1 MFACRSG
8 VTLILIS
15 LLSACA
21 GRGDDRASTDAS
33 ADAALA
39 ETSTAWGCFE
49 PQPGH
54 PTEAQKRAFLEEV
67 APLATRAEERHGVPA
82 TAITAMAILESGYG
96 WTRLAQNTNNLMGWK
111 YFPEAAGERE
121 FWVLEC
127 PEQGISDRLLVFR
140 DRAEGID
147 YVAEQLATSDNYRA
161 DTERYVR
168 DRTSGVDVVE
178 AVNRWVD
185 GIADPYS
192 TQPEAYRESVRRIMN
207 ESYELAEGQLREG
220 NLYSLSEAVSPAR
233 AQTAEAL
240 GASDSR

>member
-8 VTLILIS
+8 VPLILIS

-21 GRGDDRASTDAS
+21 GLGEDRAASEAS
-33 ADAALA
+33 ADAALS
-39 ETSTAWGCFE
+39 ETSAAWGCFE

-54 PTEAQKRAFLEEV
+54 PTEAERRAFVEEV

-82 TAITAMAILESGYG
+82 TAIMAMAILESGYG
-96 WTRLAQNTNNLMGWK
+96 WTRLAQNTNNLLGWK

-140 DRAEGID
+140 DRAEAID

-161 DTERYVR
+161 DTQRYIR
-168 DRTSGVDVVE
+168 DRGSGVDVVE
-178 AVNRWVD
+178 AVDRWVD

-192 TQPEAYRESVRRIMN
+192 TQPEEYRASLRRIMS
-207 ESYELAEGQLREG
+207 ETYEFAEGQVPG
-220 NLYSLSEAVSPAR
+220 GDLYSLSEAASPAG
-233 AQTAEAL
+233 AQAAEAL
-240 GASDSR
+240 GG

>member
-1 MFACRSG
+1 MSAYRSG
-8 VTLILIS
+8 LLLILIAT
-15 LLSACA
+15 LSACA
-21 GRGDDRASTDAS
+21 GLRGDRASPEAS
-33 ADAALA
+33 ADAAVA
-39 ETSTAWGCFE
+39 ETAAAWGCFE

-54 PTEAQKRAFLEEV
+54 PTEAEKRAFLEEV
-67 APLATRAEERHGVPA
+67 APLATRAEQRHGVPA
-82 TAITAMAILESGYG
+82 TAITAMAIQESGYG
-96 WTRLAQNTNNLMGWK
+96 WTRLAQNTNNLLGWK

-127 PEQGISDRLLVFR
+127 PELGISDRLLVFR

-161 DTERYVR
+161 DTERYVS
-168 DRTSGVDVVE
+168 DRASGVDVVE

-192 TQPEAYRESVRRIMN
+192 TQPDAYRESLRRIMN
-207 ESYELAEGQLREG
+207 ETYDLAEGQLPEG

-233 AQTAEAL
+233 AQTTQTV
-240 GASDSR
+240 GG

>member
-8 VTLILIS
+8 VPLILIS

-21 GRGDDRASTDAS
+21 GLGEDRAASEAS
-33 ADAALA
+33 ADAALS
-39 ETSTAWGCFE
+39 ETSAAWGCFE

-54 PTEAQKRAFLEEV
+54 PTEAERRAFVEEV

-82 TAITAMAILESGYG
+82 TAIMAMAILESGYG
-96 WTRLAQNTNNLMGWK
+96 WTRLAQNTNNLLGWK

-140 DRAEGID
+140 DRAEAID

-161 DTERYVR
+161 DTQRYIR
-168 DRTSGVDVVE
+168 DRGSGVDVVE
-178 AVNRWVD
+178 AVDRWVD

-192 TQPEAYRESVRRIMN
+192 TQPEEYRASLRRVMS
-207 ESYELAEGQLREG
+207 ETYEFAEGQVPG
-220 NLYSLSEAVSPAR
+220 GDLYSLSEAASPAG
-233 AQTAEAL
+233 AQAAEAL
-240 GASDSR
+240 GG

>member
-8 VTLILIS
+8 VGLILIA
-15 LLSACA
+15 LLGACA
-21 GRGDDRASTDAS
+21 GRGEDRAA
-33 ADAALA
+33 AEAPDAALA
-39 ETSTAWGCFE
+39 GTSAAWGCFE

-54 PTEAQKRAFLEEV
+54 PTEAERRAFVEEV
-67 APLATRAEERHGVPA
+67 APLVTRAEERHGVPA
-82 TAITAMAILESGYG
+82 TAIMAMAILESGFG
-96 WTRLAQNTNNLMGWK
+96 WTRLAQNTNNLLGWK

-140 DRAEGID
+140 DRAEGIE

-168 DRTSGVDVVE
+168 DRAGGTDVVE
-178 AVNRWVD
+178 AVDRWVD

-192 TQPEAYRESVRRIMN
+192 TQPEEYRESLRRIMN
-207 ESYELAEGQLREG
+207 ETYELPEGMPAG

-240 GASDSR
+240 EG

>member
-1 MFACRSG
+1 MLACRSG

-21 GRGDDRASTDAS
+21 GRGDNGASPDAA

-39 ETSTAWGCFE
+39 ETSGTWGCFE

-54 PTEAQKRAFLEEV
+54 PTEAEQRAFLEEV

-82 TAITAMAILESGYG
+82 AAITAMAILESGYG
-96 WTRLAQNTNNLMGWK
+96 WTRMAQNTNNLLGWK

-127 PEQGISDRLLVFR
+127 PELGISDRLLVFR
-140 DRAEGID
+140 DRAEAIE
-147 YVAEQLATSDNYRA
+147 YVAEQLATADNYRA

-168 DRTSGVDVVE
+168 DRASGVGVVE
-178 AVNRWVD
+178 AVDRWVD

-192 TQPEAYRESVRRIMN
+192 SQPEQYRESLRRIMN
-207 ESYELAEGQLREG
+207 ETHEFAEGQVPEG
-220 NLYSLSEAVSPAR
+220 NLYSLSEAVTPAR
-233 AQTAEAL
+233 AQTAQAL
-240 GASDSR
+240 GG

>member
-8 VTLILIS
+8 VPLILIS

-21 GRGDDRASTDAS
+21 GVGEDRAASEAS
-33 ADAALA
+33 ADAALS
-39 ETSTAWGCFE
+39 ETSAAWGCFE

-54 PTEAQKRAFLEEV
+54 PTEAERRAFVEEV

-82 TAITAMAILESGYG
+82 TAIMAMAILESGYG
-96 WTRLAQNTNNLMGWK
+96 WTRLAQNTNNLLGWK

-140 DRAEGID
+140 DRAEAID

-161 DTERYVR
+161 DTQRYIR
-168 DRTSGVDVVE
+168 DRGSGVDVVE
-178 AVNRWVD
+178 AVDRWVD

-192 TQPEAYRESVRRIMN
+192 TQPEEYRASLRRIMS
-207 ESYELAEGQLREG
+207 ETYEFAEGQVPG
-220 NLYSLSEAVSPAR
+220 GDLYSLSEAASPAG
-233 AQTAEAL
+233 AQAAEAL
-240 GASDSR
+240 GG

>member
-8 VTLILIS
+8 VALILIS

-21 GRGDDRASTDAS
+21 GRGEERAAAEAP

-39 ETSTAWGCFE
+39 ETSAAWGCFE

-54 PTEAQKRAFLEEV
+54 PTVAERRAFVEEV

-82 TAITAMAILESGYG
+82 TGIMAMAILESGYG
-96 WTRLAQNTNNLMGWK
+96 WTRLAQNTNNLLGWK

-140 DRAEGID
+140 DRAEAID

-161 DTERYVR
+161 DTQRYIR
-168 DRTSGVDVVE
+168 DRASGVDVVE
-178 AVNRWVD
+178 AVDRWVD

-192 TQPEAYRESVRRIMN
+192 TQPEEYRASLRRIMS
-207 ESYELAEGQLREG
+207 ETYEFAEGQVPG
-220 NLYSLSEAVSPAR
+220 GDLYSLSEAASPAG
-233 AQTAEAL
+233 AQAAEAL
-240 GASDSR
+240 GG

>member
-1 MFACRSG
+1 MFASRSG
-8 VTLILIS
+8 VPLILIA

-21 GRGDDRASTDAS
+21 SVGEERAA
-33 ADAALA
+33 AEAPDAALT
-39 ETSTAWGCFE
+39 ETSAAWGCFE

-54 PTEAQKRAFLEEV
+54 PTEAERKAFVEEV

-82 TAITAMAILESGYG
+82 TAIMAMTILESGYG
-96 WTRLAQNTNNLMGWK
+96 WTRLAQNTNNLLGWK

-140 DRAEGID
+140 DRAEAID
-147 YVAEQLATSDNYRA
+147 YVAAQLATSDNYRA

-168 DRTSGVDVVE
+168 DRASGANVVE

-192 TQPEAYRESVRRIMN
+192 TQPEQYRESLRRIMK
-207 ESYELAEGQLREG
+207 ETYEFAEGQVPRG
-220 NLYSLSEAVSPAR
+220 DLYSLSEAVSPAG
-233 AQTAEAL
+233 AQAAEAL
-240 GASDSR
+240 GG

>member
-33 ADAALA
+33 ADAAPA
-39 ETSTAWGCFE
+39 ETSAAWGCYE
-49 PQPGH
+49 PEPGH
-54 PTEAQKRAFLEEV
+54 PTEAEKRAFLDEV
-67 APLATRAEERHGVPA
+67 APLATKAEEDYGVPA

-96 WTRLAQNTNNLMGWK
+96 WTRLAQNTNNLLGWK

-127 PEQGISDRLLVFR
+127 PEQGTSDRLLVFR
-140 DRAEGID
+140 DRAEAID

-161 DTERYVR
+161 DTERYVT
-168 DRTSGVDVVE
+168 DRASGVNVVE

-207 ESYELAEGQLREG
+207 ESYEIAEGQLRGG
-220 NLYSLSEAVSPAR
+220 NLYSLSQAVSPAR
-233 AQTAEAL
+233 EQAAQAL
-240 GASDSR
+240 GG

>member
-8 VTLILIS
+8 VPLILIS

-21 GRGDDRASTDAS
+21 GLGEDRAASEAS
-33 ADAALA
+33 ADAALS
-39 ETSTAWGCFE
+39 ETSAAWGCFE

-54 PTEAQKRAFLEEV
+54 PTEAERRAFVEEV

-82 TAITAMAILESGYG
+82 TAIMAMAILESGYG
-96 WTRLAQNTNNLMGWK
+96 WTRLAQNTNNLLGWK

-127 PEQGISDRLLVFR
+127 PEQGITDRLLVFR
-140 DRAEGID
+140 DRAEAID

-161 DTERYVR
+161 DTQRYIR
-168 DRTSGVDVVE
+168 DRGSGVDVVE
-178 AVNRWVD
+178 AVDRWVD

-192 TQPEAYRESVRRIMN
+192 TQPEEYRASLRRIMS
-207 ESYELAEGQLREG
+207 ETYEFAEGQVPG
-220 NLYSLSEAVSPAR
+220 GDLYSLSEAASPAG
-233 AQTAEAL
+233 AQAAEAL
-240 GASDSR
+240 GG

>member
-8 VTLILIS
+8 VPLILIS

-21 GRGDDRASTDAS
+21 GLGEDRAASEAS
-33 ADAALA
+33 ADAALS
-39 ETSTAWGCFE
+39 ETSAAWGCFE

-54 PTEAQKRAFLEEV
+54 PTEAERRAFVEEV

-82 TAITAMAILESGYG
+82 TAIMAMAILESGYG
-96 WTRLAQNTNNLMGWK
+96 WTRLAQNTNNLLGWK

-140 DRAEGID
+140 DRAEAID

-161 DTERYVR
+161 DTQRYIR
-168 DRTSGVDVVE
+168 DRGSGVDVVE
-178 AVNRWVD
+178 AVDRWVD

-192 TQPEAYRESVRRIMN
+192 TQPEEYRASLRRIMT
-207 ESYELAEGQLREG
+207 ETYEFAEGQVPG
-220 NLYSLSEAVSPAR
+220 GDLYSLSEAASPAG
-233 AQTAEAL
+233 AQAAEAL
-240 GASDSR
+240 GG

>member
-8 VTLILIS
+8 VPLILIS

-21 GRGDDRASTDAS
+21 GLGEDRAASEAS

-39 ETSTAWGCFE
+39 ETSAAWGCFE

-54 PTEAQKRAFLEEV
+54 PTEAERRAFVEEV

-82 TAITAMAILESGYG
+82 TAIMAMAILESGYG
-96 WTRLAQNTNNLMGWK
+96 WTRLAQNTNNLLGWK

-140 DRAEGID
+140 DRAEAID

-161 DTERYVR
+161 DTQRYIR
-168 DRTSGVDVVE
+168 DRGSGVDVVE
-178 AVNRWVD
+178 AVDRWVD

-192 TQPEAYRESVRRIMN
+192 TQPEEYRASLRRIMS
-207 ESYELAEGQLREG
+207 ETYEFAEGQVPG
-220 NLYSLSEAVSPAR
+220 GDLYSLSEAASPAG
-233 AQTAEAL
+233 AQAAEAL
-240 GASDSR
+240 GG

>member
-8 VTLILIS
+8 VALILIS

-21 GRGDDRASTDAS
+21 GHGDDRATTEAPS
-33 ADAALA
+33 DAALA
-39 ETSTAWGCFE
+39 ETSAAWGCFE

-54 PTEAQKRAFLEEV
+54 PTEAERRAFVEEV

-82 TAITAMAILESGYG
+82 TAIMAMAILESGYG
-96 WTRLAQNTNNLMGWK
+96 WTRLAQNTNNLLGWK

-140 DRAEGID
+140 DRAEAID

-161 DTERYVR
+161 DTQRYIR
-168 DRTSGVDVVE
+168 DRGSGVDVVE
-178 AVNRWVD
+178 AVDRWVD

-192 TQPEAYRESVRRIMN
+192 TQPEEYRASLRRVMS
-207 ESYELAEGQLREG
+207 ETYEFAEGQVPG
-220 NLYSLSEAVSPAR
+220 GDLYSLSEAASPAG
-233 AQTAEAL
+233 AQAAEAL
-240 GASDSR
+240 GG

>member
-21 GRGDDRASTDAS
+21 GRGDDRAAAEAPT
-33 ADAALA
+33 DAALA
-39 ETSTAWGCFE
+39 KTSGGWGCFE
-49 PQPGH
+49 PQPEH
-54 PTEAQKRAFLEEV
+54 PTEAEKRAFLEEV
-67 APLATRAEERHGVPA
+67 APLASRAEEDHGVPA

-111 YFPEAAGERE
+111 YFPQAAGERE

-127 PEQGISDRLLVFR
+127 PEQGTSDQLLVFR
-140 DRAEGID
+140 DRAEAID

-168 DRTSGVDVVE
+168 DRASGVDVVE
-178 AVNRWVD
+178 AVTRWVD

-207 ESYELAEGQLREG
+207 EPYALAEGQLPEG
-220 NLYSLSEAVSPAR
+220 NLYSLSEAVSPGREQA
-233 AQTAEAL
+233 AQAL
-240 GASDSR
+240 GG

>member
-8 VTLILIS
+8 VPLILIS

-21 GRGDDRASTDAS
+21 GLGEDRAASEAS
-33 ADAALA
+33 ADAALS
-39 ETSTAWGCFE
+39 ETSAAWGCFE

-54 PTEAQKRAFLEEV
+54 PTEAERRAFVEEV
-67 APLATRAEERHGVPA
+67 APLATRAGERHGVPA
-82 TAITAMAILESGYG
+82 TAIMAMAILESGYG
-96 WTRLAQNTNNLMGWK
+96 WTRLAQNTNNLLGWK

-140 DRAEGID
+140 DRAEAID

-161 DTERYVR
+161 DTQRYIR
-168 DRTSGVDVVE
+168 DRGSGVDVVE
-178 AVNRWVD
+178 AVDRWVD

-192 TQPEAYRESVRRIMN
+192 TQPEEYRASLRRVMS
-207 ESYELAEGQLREG
+207 ETYEFAEGQVPG
-220 NLYSLSEAVSPAR
+220 GDLYSLSGAASPAG
-233 AQTAEAL
+233 AQAAEAL
-240 GASDSR
+240 GG